1 MTLPSL
7 DYRKTTVI
15 KPNKVSAGLDAGVD
29 YLMGV
34 YQRRESLRELMFA
47 RGAGVH
53 VQAKQH
59 RNLSEHKLKARLA
72 DMQTLFRRQKSL
84 LPEQVDAAL
93 ALLVEMADRTL
104 GMRPF
109 PVQAMCALALDSGY
123 LAEMRTGEG
132 KSLTATLAG
141 VLAGWT
147 GRPCHILTT
156 NEYLA
161 GRDATGFSEFYEAC
175 GVSVGAVIGQMEE
188 RQRQSIYRADV
199 VYTTSKELLA
209 DFLRDRIKLGAL
221 YHPQRRL
228 LREIMEPYRRLDEA
242 MVLRG
247 IDTAIID
254 EADSVMVDEAVTPL
268 IISARQENKWL
279 VEAAEAAHAQ
289 VSIFEAKTDFTVDE
303 KYREITF
310 TDEGYERLAELST
323 RLPGIWRGTSRRE
336 EIMRQAI
343 IAREFYKLNQHYVLE
358 DNKIVIVD
366 EFTGRLMHN
375 RSWGNG
381 LHQAVESKEGLAL
394 TDPTETLARLSFQ
407 RFFRVFRRLSGM
419 TGTAKEASGEFWHIY
434 GLPVMTIPPN
444 RPVVRESWEP
454 SHFVDSESK
463 WQAIAAEIIAVRET
477 GRPVLVGTKSVKSS
491 EEIALRLAERRLP
504 YRLLNAVNHAE
515 EATIVAEAGGER
527 TVTIATNMAG
537 RGTDIKL
544 SPKVAGLG
552 GLHVIIA
559 ERNDSGRIDRQL
571 IGRCGRQGDP
581 GSTRIFA
588 SLEDDLM
595 VRYGQ
600 NIIKKGITYALQEH
614 PEKGQ
619 IAAKMAFDRAQKT
632 AEDLASK
639 QRQSVLRTDTW
650 LDEALIF
657 AGSDGVV

>member
-1 MTLPSL
+1 
-7 DYRKTTVI
+7 
-15 KPNKVSAGLDAGVD
+15 
-29 YLMGV
+29 
-34 YQRRESLRELMFA
+34 
-47 RGAGVH
+47 
-53 VQAKQH
+53 
-59 RNLSEHKLKARLA
+59 
-72 DMQTLFRRQKSL
+72 MQTLFRRQKPL

>member
-1 MTLPSL
+1 
-7 DYRKTTVI
+7 
-15 KPNKVSAGLDAGVD
+15 
-29 YLMGV
+29 
-34 YQRRESLRELMFA
+34 
-47 RGAGVH
+47 
-53 VQAKQH
+53 
-59 RNLSEHKLKARLA
+59 
-72 DMQTLFRRQKSL
+72 
-84 LPEQVDAAL
+84 
-93 ALLVEMADRTL
+93 
-104 GMRPF
+104 
-109 PVQAMCALALDSGY
+109 
-123 LAEMRTGEG
+123 
-132 KSLTATLAG
+132 
-141 VLAGWT
+141 
-147 GRPCHILTT
+147 
-156 NEYLA
+156 
-161 GRDATGFSEFYEAC
+161 
-175 GVSVGAVIGQMEE
+175 
-188 RQRQSIYRADV
+188 
-199 VYTTSKELLA
+199 
-209 DFLRDRIKLGAL
+209 
-221 YHPQRRL
+221 
-228 LREIMEPYRRLDEA
+228 
-242 MVLRG
+242 
-247 IDTAIID
+247 
-254 EADSVMVDEAVTPL
+254 
-268 IISARQENKWL
+268 
-279 VEAAEAAHAQ
+279 
-289 VSIFEAKTDFTVDE
+289 
-303 KYREITF
+303 
-310 TDEGYERLAELST
+310 
-323 RLPGIWRGTSRRE
+323 
-336 EIMRQAI
+336 
-343 IAREFYKLNQHYVLE
+343 
-358 DNKIVIVD
+358 
-366 EFTGRLMHN
+366 
-375 RSWGNG
+375 
-381 LHQAVESKEGLAL
+381 
-394 TDPTETLARLSFQ
+394 
-407 RFFRVFRRLSGM
+407 M

-434 GLPVMTIPPN
+434 RLPVMTIPPN

-600 NIIKKGITYALQEH
+600 NIIKKGITYALQEY

-619 IAAKMAFDRAQKT
+619 VAAKMAFDRAQKT